1 MSSLFLL
8 AREDSEGGSGAGA
21 GGGMTLPILLAVA
34 IGGGVL
40 LFICLA
46 FLLISLAGRR
56 HRSVAR
62 ARSAT
67 PGARLDLESE
77 GGSIRTPSPLPR
89 PRRLTKQKPGE
100 AYADMAEIQG
110 KPYRS
115 LSSLILPRGKTCG
128 GGHDEDAGGYQR
140 GGHIRRNNSWID
152 EDAIH
157 GPRVQNDGKRLSIR
171 DSFILRTPTLPELF
185 GHHGH
190 REDGDFRHDH
200 TNYPLQQPR
209 PVSLPAQRSHAPRM
223 PLPRTAS
230 YELAEKLAAAA
241 RGGVPPNPQSFQQ
254 GPPPGPPGPPG
265 QRPVPLQR
273 LRHKT
278 TESDL
283 AEILRSTEER
293 LQNGTPSNSRPVTRQ
308 RAASASASAGSSIK
322 TAQQVSPTKSH
333 SPAKARSSIRSLS
346 PAKNQSTARSQ
357 SPLKNQ
363 IITHVGHALD
373 ADAQRPV
380 ARTPS
385 PSKRMVAVPM
395 LAATPAHQHK
405 RSVSQCSAN
414 SDADSLFGET
424 TPEVEHTQP
433 TGLSSPSRRSDGNS
447 PTKPSE
453 NGESVESPGS
463 DASSSLSTLYSVNE
477 PENDSKTG
485 GTRKPEGIVRGRKP
499 KGLVIDTQI
508 CDPFVTSGPPEVPLR
523 SPKRQSSSLPPLRR
537 LTPPVQ
543 DVVKETIVYA
553 PFHSRST
560 SNSPVPRPLDVVK
573 RGSVAAGQ
581 SQTHEALIMYPSD
594 MAPSPETVQ
603 PKSVASMKPVFLVSS
618 TSVGSMQ
625 ATPGTSPEDNG
636 RPPKP
641 SNTNNNT
648 NNNNRLTFGQKGTVL
663 PPPLN
668 LMPGQGSPDREAV
681 VMGSPE
687 SLPRGRTPPTVRSG
701 SGSRTPTSPTR
712 RPLPSPNLSTGSP
725 TPGRYKKRGMASPI
739 RDRALSRQPQIKE
752 TRVLSSSDCPSIV
765 LKPMASPRRNSS
777 HRDFAVMGLQ
787 STVAQLRR
795 MNSQMSTFSAGS
807 SVSDPES
814 PTLPNLRGGGFSPD
828 RSNSRVSK
836 MGRQNYLSLGAS
848 PKSRRSARSSIRSA
862 RNSIAVLKG
871 RPGANKHL
879 DSLRVAVEEK
889 EAEAR
894 ESSLVRGPRPLVLTP
909 RRAAGRG
916 GSPAETEA
924 ATGSAARRRT
934 AHIDGEDEKYLEKT
948 SKRNGVYDSTAV
960 LDLYRKDARL
970 LSSPKSSAAAGT
982 NRHSPSTRI

>member
-1 MSSLFLL
+1 MSRLFLF
-8 AREDSEGGSGAGA
+8 AREDSEGGSG
-21 GGGMTLPILLAVA
+21 GGGGGGVMTLPILLAVA

-46 FLLISLAGRR
+46 YLLIALAGRR

-62 ARSAT
+62 TRSAT
-67 PGARLDLESE
+67 PGVRLDLESE

-100 AYADMAEIQG
+100 TYADMAEIQG

-115 LSSLILPRGKTCG
+115 LSSLMLPRGTTFGSG
-128 GGHDEDAGGYQR
+128 GGHDEDAGRYQR

-157 GPRVQNDGKRLSIR
+157 GPRVQSDGKRLSIR
-171 DSFILRTPTLPELF
+171 DSFILRTPTLPDLF

-190 REDGDFRHDH
+190 KEDGDFRHDH

-241 RGGVPPNPQSFQQ
+241 RGGVPPGPQSFQQ
-254 GPPPGPPGPPG
+254 GPPGPPG

-293 LQNGTPSNSRPVTRQ
+293 LQNGTPSNSRPATRQ
-308 RAASASASAGSSIK
+308 RAASASAGSSIK
-322 TAQQVSPTKSH
+322 TQQVSPTKSH
-333 SPAKARSSIRSLS
+333 SPAKAQSSTRSLS
-346 PAKNQSTARSQ
+346 PEKNQSPARSQ
-357 SPLKNQ
+357 SSVKSQ
-363 IITHVGHALD
+363 MITHVGHALD
-373 ADAQRPV
+373 SDAQRIMA

-385 PSKRMVAVPM
+385 PSKRMIAVPM

-405 RSVSQCSAN
+405 RNISQCSAN

-433 TGLSSPSRRSDGNS
+433 TGLSSPSRRSDSNS
-447 PTKPSE
+447 PTKPTE

-477 PENDSKTG
+477 PEDDSKTG

-499 KGLVIDTQI
+499 RGLVIDTQI
-508 CDPFVTSGPPEVPLR
+508 CDPFVTPGPPEVPLR

-537 LTPPVQ
+537 LTPPEQ
-543 DVVKETIVYA
+543 DVIKETIVYA
-553 PFHSRST
+553 PFHSRSA

-581 SQTHEALIMYPSD
+581 SQTHDALTMYPSD

-603 PKSVASMKPVFLVSS
+603 PKSVTSMKPVFLVSS

-625 ATPGTSPEDNG
+625 ATAGTSPEDNG

-641 SNTNNNT
+641 GNNSNNNN

-668 LMPGQGSPDREAV
+668 LRPGQGSPNREAV

-687 SLPRGRTPPTVRSG
+687 SLLRGRTPPTTRSG

-712 RPLPSPNLSTGSP
+712 RPLPSPDLSTGSP
-725 TPGRYKKRGMASPI
+725 TPRRHKRRGMASPI

-752 TRVLSSSDCPSIV
+752 NRVLSSSEYPSIV
-765 LKPMASPRRNSS
+765 LKPAASPKRNSS

-836 MGRQNYLSLGAS
+836 IGRQNYLSLGAS
-848 PKSRRSARSSIRSA
+848 PKSRRSTRSSIRSA

-871 RPGANKHL
+871 RPGTNKHL

-894 ESSLVRGPRPLVLTP
+894 EGSLIRGPRPLVLTP
-909 RRAAGRG
+909 RRAGRG
-916 GSPAETEA
+916 SPGETNA
-924 ATGSAARRRT
+924 ATDSPTRRRT
-934 AHIDGEDEKYLEKT
+934 AHIDGGDQKHLEKA
-948 SKRNGVYDSTAV
+948 SKRKGVYDSTAV
-960 LDLYRKDARL
+960 LDIYRKDARS
-970 LSSPKSSAAAGT
+970 LSSPKSPAAAGT
-982 NRHSPSTRI
+982 KRRSPSTRI